1 MSCALCRVRRPRRSC
16 PGVGGEICTIC
27 CGREREVSVTCPL
40 DCEHLR
46 EARRHDKPVP
56 LDPAQVPHRE
66 IEVTEKFLADNEE
79 LLIFLGR
86 TLGMAA
92 LETAGAADFDVRSA
106 LDALVRTFVTLES
119 GVYYETRPDNALA
132 NRLYDAV
139 REGVAEFRRSE
150 QERTG
155 LPKTRDAD
163 VLGLLVFFERLELD
177 RNNGRPRGRAFIDLL
192 RGFYSEPAG
201 VAETAKS
208 RLVLP

>member
-1 MSCALCRVRRPRRSC
+1 MSCALCGVRRARRSC
-16 PGVGGEICTIC
+16 PGVRGEICTIC

-106 LDALVRTFVTLES
+106 LDALIRTYVTLQS

-139 REGVAEFRRSE
+139 QEGVAEFRRSE
-150 QERTG
+150 QDRTG

-163 VLGLLVFFERLELD
+163 VLGLLVFFERLELG

>member
-1 MSCALCRVRRPRRSC
+1 MSCALCRVRRARRSC
-16 PGVGGEICTIC
+16 PGVRGEICTIC

-46 EARRHDKPVP
+46 EARRHEKPVP

-106 LDALVRTFVTLES
+106 LDALIRTYVTLQS

-132 NRLYDAV
+132 KRLYDAV
-139 REGVAEFRRSE
+139 QQGVAEFRRSE
-150 QERTG
+150 QDRTG

-163 VLGLLVFFERLELD
+163 ILGLLVFFERLELG

-192 RGFYSEPAG
+192 RGFYSEAAG

-208 RLVLP
+208 RLVVP

>member
-1 MSCALCRVRRPRRSC
+1 MSCALCGVRRARRSC
-16 PGVGGEICTIC
+16 PGVRGEICTIC

-106 LDALVRTFVTLES
+106 LDALIRTYVTLQS

-139 REGVAEFRRSE
+139 QEGVAEFRRSE
-150 QERTG
+150 QDRTG

-163 VLGLLVFFERLELD
+163 VLGLLVFFGRLELG

>member
-1 MSCALCRVRRPRRSC
+1 MSCALCRVRRARRSC
-16 PGVGGEICTIC
+16 PGVHGEICTIC

-46 EARRHDKPVP
+46 EARRHEKPVP

-79 LLIFLGR
+79 LVIFLGR

-92 LETAGAADFDVRSA
+92 LETAGVADFDVRSA
-106 LDALVRTFVTLES
+106 LDALIRTYLTLQS

-139 REGVAEFRRSE
+139 QEGVAEFRRSE
-150 QERTG
+150 QDRTG

-163 VLGLLVFFERLELD
+163 VLGLLVFFERLELG
-177 RNNGRPRGRAFIDLL
+177 RNNRRPRGRAFIDLL
-192 RGFYSEPAG
+192 RGFYSEAAG
-201 VAETAKS
+201 LAETAKS

>member
-1 MSCALCRVRRPRRSC
+1 MSCALCRVRRARRSC
-16 PGVGGEICTIC
+16 PGVRGEICTIC

>member
-16 PGVGGEICTIC
+16 PGVRGEICAIC

-46 EARRHDKPVP
+46 EARRHEKPVP
-56 LDPAQVPHRE
+56 LDPARVPHRE

-106 LDALVRTFVTLES
+106 LDALIRTYVTLQS

-132 NRLYDAV
+132 NRVYDAV
-139 REGVAEFRRSE
+139 QEGVAEF
-150 QERTG
+150 
-155 LPKTRDAD
+155 RDAD
-163 VLGLLVFFERLELD
+163 VLGLLVFFERLELG
-177 RNNGRPRGRAFIDLL
+177 RNNRRPRGRAFIDLL

-201 VAETAKS
+201 LAETAKS

>member
-1 MSCALCRVRRPRRSC
+1 M
-16 PGVGGEICTIC
+16 
-27 CGREREVSVTCPL
+27 
-40 DCEHLR
+40 
-46 EARRHDKPVP
+46 
-56 LDPAQVPHRE
+56 
-66 IEVTEKFLADNEE
+66 TEKFLADNEE

-106 LDALVRTFVTLES
+106 LDALIRTYVTLQS
-119 GVYYETRPDNALA
+119 GVYYETRPDNTLA

-139 REGVAEFRRSE
+139 QEGVAEFRRSE
-150 QERTG
+150 QDRTG

-163 VLGLLVFFERLELD
+163 VLGLLVFFERLELG

-192 RGFYSEPAG
+192 RGFYSEAAG

>member
-1 MSCALCRVRRPRRSC
+1 
-16 PGVGGEICTIC
+16 
-27 CGREREVSVTCPL
+27 VTCPL

-56 LDPAQVPHRE
+56 LNPAQLPHRE

-106 LDALVRTFVTLES
+106 LDALIRTYVTLQS

-139 REGVAEFRRSE
+139 LEGVAEFRRSE
-150 QERTG
+150 RERTG

-192 RGFYSEPAG
+192 RGFDSEPAG
-201 VAETAKS
+201 LAETAKS

>member
-1 MSCALCRVRRPRRSC
+1 MSCALCRVRRARRSC
-16 PGVGGEICTIC
+16 PGVHGEICTIC

-46 EARRHDKPVP
+46 EARRHDKPVR
-56 LDPAQVPHRE
+56 LDPAQLPHRE

-106 LDALVRTFVTLES
+106 LDALIRTYVTLQS
-119 GVYYETRPDNALA
+119 GVYYETRPDNTLA

-139 REGVAEFRRSE
+139 QEGVAEFRRSE
-150 QERTG
+150 QDRTG

-163 VLGLLVFFERLELD
+163 VLGLLVFFERLELG

-192 RGFYSEPAG
+192 RGFYSEAAG

>member
-1 MSCALCRVRRPRRSC
+1 MSCALCRVRRARRSC
-16 PGVGGEICTIC
+16 PGVRGEICTIC

-106 LDALVRTFVTLES
+106 LDALIRTYVTLQS

-132 NRLYDAV
+132 NRLYAAV
-139 REGVAEFRRSE
+139 QEGVAEFRRSE

>member
-16 PGVGGEICTIC
+16 PGVRGEICTIC

-56 LDPAQVPHRE
+56 LDPAEVPHRE

-106 LDALVRTFVTLES
+106 LDALVRTYVTLES

-150 QERTG
+150 QQRTG

-201 VAETAKS
+201 VGETAKS

>member
-1 MSCALCRVRRPRRSC
+1 MSCALCRVRRARRSC
-16 PGVGGEICTIC
+16 PGVRDEICTIC

-56 LDPAQVPHRE
+56 LDPARVPHRE

-106 LDALVRTFVTLES
+106 LDALIRTYVTLQS

-132 NRLYDAV
+132 KRLYDAV
-139 REGVAEFRRSE
+139 QEGVAQFRRSE
-150 QERTG
+150 QDRTG

-163 VLGLLVFFERLELD
+163 ILGLLVFFERLELG

-192 RGFYSEPAG
+192 RGFYSEAAG

-208 RLVLP
+208 RLVVP